1 MPGGNMTRNTAQ
13 VADAD
18 VARKMFFGGCLCL
31 PWLWIVNSF
40 HFRQHLFSP
49 SAKPDVQQCECAE
62 RGVALLLGISNRL
75 RFIAGVRK
83 SFVGAIVASI
93 ALFSWVMYFQLNWR
107 KMSNGKDLLLIIP
120 NEDMDQW

>member
-1 MPGGNMTRNTAQ
+1 MTRNTAQ

-40 HFRQHLFSP
+40 HFRHHLFGSDP
-49 SAKPDVQQCECAE
+49 SVNIDVQKCKCAKTCDNP
-62 RGVALLLGISNRL
+62 LLIMFFS
-75 RFIAGVRK
+75 IGVRK

-93 ALFSWVMYFQLNWR
+93 ALFSWVLYFQLNWR
-107 KMSNGKDLLLIIP
+107 KMENGKDLLLIIP

>member
-13 VADAD
+13 IADAE

-31 PWLWIVNSF
+31 PWLWIVNTF
-40 HFRQHLFSP
+40 HFRQHLFRSD
-49 SAKPDVQQCECAE
+49 ANPDVQKW
-62 RGVALLLGISNRL
+62 
-75 RFIAGVRK
+75 VRK

-93 ALFSWVMYFQLNWR
+93 ALFSWVLYFQLNWR
-107 KMSNGKDLLLIIP
+107 KMANGKDLLLIIP